1 MKQITVLQIISDL
14 SDGGVEAMLMDIYRN
29 IDYKTIRFIFV
40 VQSSSRRYVDEIG
53 EYGGKV
59 YQVSPLHSVGMIA
72 YMKNIITL
80 SKLEKV
86 DVVHCHNLTQNPVL
100 LFAAKIAGVK
110 IRISH
115 SHLTNTFSRKA
126 AILLPIIRLTINC
139 LATHRLACG
148 KDAGKFLYGKKS
160 FLVINNAINVD
171 RFVYAEPIDIQA
183 ELGLSKDYKILLH
196 VGRLS
201 EQKNHIYLLN
211 IMEKLSE
218 IRKDVVL
225 ICCGSGPDINKIKQ
239 KISEKSLEKNVLL
252 LGSRTDI
259 PQLMKGADLLL
270 LPSLYEGFPVT
281 LVESQASG
289 LQALVSNTI
298 DRESDFGIDLVE
310 FLPINDHVDKWVN
323 EICKILDKLKRSF
336 EPDYIKEKLEENGY
350 SSLKNSKVLEEIYVK
365 ALK

>member
-1 MKQITVLQIISDL
+1 M
-14 SDGGVEAMLMDIYRN
+14 
-29 IDYKTIRFIFV
+29 
-40 VQSSSRRYVDEIG
+40 
-53 EYGGKV
+53 
-59 YQVSPLHSVGMIA
+59 
-72 YMKNIITL
+72 
-80 SKLEKV
+80 
-86 DVVHCHNLTQNPVL
+86 
-100 LFAAKIAGVK
+100 
-110 IRISH
+110 
-115 SHLTNTFSRKA
+115 
-126 AILLPIIRLTINC
+126 LPIIRLTINC